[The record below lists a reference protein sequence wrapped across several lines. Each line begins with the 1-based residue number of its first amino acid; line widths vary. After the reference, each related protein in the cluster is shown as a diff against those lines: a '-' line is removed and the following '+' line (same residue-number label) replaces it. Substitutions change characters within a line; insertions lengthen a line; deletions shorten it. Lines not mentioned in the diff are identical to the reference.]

1 MAHMGCSCGND
12 MWDGD
17 GHIVYDVFSKN
28 DLTEYIQNGKI
39 NNKFEDI
46 YDNYPPFYEEN
57 TYFWLCD
64 ECKEVHMW
72 SYTPKYC
79 YRTYKLR
86 KEREEISIESIKKLD
101 EYFVIN
107 LNDYDIIDEML
118 IKDYMQKNPSR
129 PYKYFVTGD
138 LTKVYI
144 INTDTNE
151 LDRIYDLTYESFVEY
166 SFNSDS
172 FDNLLIYTIDKKNNG
187 HEYVVE
193 NGIRKQKDTDDYP
206 HKQVNFMIKEKSSN
220 GGSISYTDSNLEPET
235 YTINTMDEFNK
246 KYSKYYKEKR

>member
-17 GHIVYDVFSKN
+17 GHIVCDVFSKN

-72 SYTPKYC
+72 FYTPKYC

-172 FDNLLIYTIDKKNNG
+172 FDNLLIYTIDKKNSG

-246 KYSKYYKEKR
+246 KYGKYYKEKR